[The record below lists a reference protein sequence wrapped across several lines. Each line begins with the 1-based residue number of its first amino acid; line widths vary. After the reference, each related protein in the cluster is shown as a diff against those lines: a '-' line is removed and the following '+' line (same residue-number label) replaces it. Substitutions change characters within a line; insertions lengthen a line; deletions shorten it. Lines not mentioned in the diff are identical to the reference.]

1 MSCQGLGSVTAWA
14 EENVNTLEIR
24 RRFDMSYMLA
34 GWDLEELFLRS
45 APNFFV
51 SEL

>member
-1 MSCQGLGSVTAWA
+1 
-14 EENVNTLEIR
+14 
-24 RRFDMSYMLA
+24 MSYMLA

-51 SEL
+51 SELESYNLNIKFCQDEN